1 LLQYKFVLQR
11 PFFEDSTKN
20 VNPRAVIECN
30 AFFNNIIDTI
40 TLPTSIE
47 FELFQSFGKNVIDE
61 HEDLIDVDL

>member
-20 VNPRAVIECN
+20 VNPRAVKECN

-40 TLPTSIE
+40 ALPSSIE

-61 HEDLIDVDL
+61 HENLIDVDL